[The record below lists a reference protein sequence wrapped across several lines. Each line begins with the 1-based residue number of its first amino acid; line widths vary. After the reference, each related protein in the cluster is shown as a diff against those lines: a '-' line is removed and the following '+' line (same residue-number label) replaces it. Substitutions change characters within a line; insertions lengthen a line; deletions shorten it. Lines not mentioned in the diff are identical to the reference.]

1 MRIATLLV
9 APALFVSGCSEP
21 PAAQDEI
28 EEVATENP
36 SVNDIVLET
45 SDGGQATGTF
55 YWAATEKPIAT
66 LLLLHQARGDG
77 RGEYYPIVEEFTKA
91 GFDLF
96 LLDQRSGGDLFG
108 GENRT
113 AKAYDQEEVGY
124 CDAIPDVDAA
134 IDWLAKR
141 KAPLFVAGSSYSAA
155 LAVRAAD
162 VHADK
167 VAGFVAFSPASGEPM
182 AGCDPSEHMA
192 AAPRGYVLRPAS
204 EMEIERVTQQ
214 LADFD
219 EAGAQTLVVEN
230 GVHGAS
236 MMVDERTEHDMSA
249 VRQAVIDFIRKR
261 ADQSPASAAA
271 SEAA

>member
-1 MRIATLLV
+1 MRIAALLV
-9 APALFVSGCSEP
+9 APALLLSGCSKP

-36 SVNDIVLET
+36 SVDDIVLET
-45 SDGGQATGTF
+45 LDGGLATGTF
-55 YWAATEKPIAT
+55 YWAATEKPVAT

-108 GENRT
+108 GKNRT
-113 AKAYDQEEVGY
+113 ASAYDQDEIGY
-124 CDAIPDVDAA
+124 CDAIPDVEAA
-134 IDWLAKR
+134 VDWLAKR
-141 KAPLFVAGSSYSAA
+141 KAPLFIVGSSYSAA

-182 AGCDPSEHMA
+182 AGCDPSDHMA
-192 AAPRGYVLRPAS
+192 AAPRGMVLRPAS
-204 EMEIERVTQQ
+204 EMELERVTQQ
-214 LADFD
+214 LADFE

-236 MMVDERTEHDMSA
+236 MMVDNRTDHDMEA
-249 VRQAVIDFIRKR
+249 VRKAVIDYVATRS
-261 ADQSPASAAA
+261 Q
-271 SEAA
+271 

>member
-1 MRIATLLV
+1 MRIAALTATLL
-9 APALFVSGCSEP
+9 LTLSGCSELP
-21 PAAQDEI
+21 EASNDI
-28 EEVATENP
+28 EQVATENP
-36 SVNDIVLET
+36 SVDDIVLET
-45 SDGGQATGTF
+45 SDGGHATGSF
-55 YWAATEKPIAT
+55 YWAATEKPTAT

-113 AKAYDQEEVGY
+113 ASAYNQEEVGY

-167 VAGFVAFSPASGEPM
+167 VAGFIAFSPASGEPM
-182 AGCDPSEHMA
+182 AGCDPSEHLA
-192 AAPRGYVLRPAS
+192 AAPRGFVLRPSS
-204 EMEIERVTQQ
+204 EMKIERVATQ
-214 LADFD
+214 LADF
-219 EAGAQTLVVEN
+219 EEEGAQTLVVEN

-236 MMVDERTEHDMSA
+236 MMVDERTDHDMSV
-249 VRQAVIDFIRKR
+249 VRQAVIAFVKQRT
-261 ADQSPASAAA
+261 ATS
-271 SEAA
+271 

>member
-1 MRIATLLV
+1 MRIAALLV
-9 APALFVSGCSEP
+9 APAFLLSSCSEP
-21 PAAQDEI
+21 PAAADAI

-36 SVNDIVLET
+36 SVDDIVLET
-45 SDGGQATGTF
+45 SDGARATGTF

-113 AKAYDQEEVGY
+113 ARAYDQDDITY

-134 IDWLAKR
+134 IDWLSKR
-141 KAPLFVAGSSYSAA
+141 KAPLFVVGSSYSAA
-155 LAVRAAD
+155 LALRAAD

-167 VAGFVAFSPASGEPM
+167 IAGFVAFSPASGEPM
-182 AGCDPSEHMA
+182 AGCDPSGHMA

-204 EMEIERVTQQ
+204 EMELERVALQ
-214 LADFD
+214 LADFE
-219 EAGAQTLVVEN
+219 EAGAQTLVVEE

-236 MMVDERTEHDMSA
+236 MMIDKRTGHDMSV
-249 VRQAVIDFIRKR
+249 VREAVIEFVTAR
-261 ADQSPASAAA
+261 AATS
-271 SEAA
+271 